1 MSLTLFLQMGLAVA
15 LGLLVGLQRERAKS
29 QLAGIRTFPLIA
41 LFGVFCGALAERM
54 GAWIVVGGLLGL
66 AAFTVMANVIRLRKE
81 DTDPG
86 MTTEVA
92 ILVMFGIGVALTRD
106 LILEAIVAG
115 GGVALLLHWKTPL
128 HGIAE
133 RIGARDFAALMRLV
147 LIALVV
153 LPVLPNRS
161 FGPYDLLNPFEIW
174 MIVVLIVGISMA
186 GYVAFKLFG
195 NRTGAL
201 AAGLLGGVISS
212 TATTVGYARRSRSDS
227 ARSSAAALVITLA
240 SMVVFGRVIVEI
252 AIVAPS
258 ILGATLPPLLAMI
271 GVMAI
276 ISGALFR
283 AGMGSE
289 KVELDDQSPPSEIG
303 PAIAFGVLYAL
314 ILLAVA
320 FAEDRFGTRGL
331 YFVAGLSGL
340 TDMDA
345 ITLSTAQLMT
355 KGDLD
360 IAVGWRMIMVG
371 AIANLVFKGGI
382 VFAFGSREL
391 RRRLAGAF
399 GFAVLGGSAIVLLW
413 PD

>member
-1 MSLTLFLQMGLAVA
+1 MVA
-15 LGLLVGLQRERAKS
+15 
-29 QLAGIRTFPLIA
+29 
-41 LFGVFCGALAERM
+41 
-54 GAWIVVGGLLGL
+54 
-66 AAFTVMANVIRLRKE
+66 
-81 DTDPG
+81 
-86 MTTEVA
+86 
-92 ILVMFGIGVALTRD
+92 
-106 LILEAIVAG
+106 
-115 GGVALLLHWKTPL
+115 
-128 HGIAE
+128 
-133 RIGARDFAALMRLV
+133 
-147 LIALVV
+147 
-153 LPVLPNRS
+153 
-161 FGPYDLLNPFEIW
+161 
-174 MIVVLIVGISMA
+174 
-186 GYVAFKLFG
+186 
-195 NRTGAL
+195 
-201 AAGLLGGVISS
+201 
-212 TATTVGYARRSRSDS
+212 
-227 ARSSAAALVITLA
+227 
-240 SMVVFGRVIVEI
+240 FGRVIVEI

-289 KVELDDQSPPSEIG
+289 KLELDDQSPPSEIG
-303 PAIAFGVLYAL
+303 PAIAFGALYAL

-320 FAEDRFGTRGL
+320 FAEDRLGTRGL